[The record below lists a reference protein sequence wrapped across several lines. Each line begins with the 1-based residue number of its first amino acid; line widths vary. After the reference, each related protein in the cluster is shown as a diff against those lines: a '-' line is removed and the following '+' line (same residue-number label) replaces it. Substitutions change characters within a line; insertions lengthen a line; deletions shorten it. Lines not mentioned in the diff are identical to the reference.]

1 MIDAVDSYNESWERE
16 YKQSI
21 LAPPPPQP
29 PAPQSVENKMDEKPV
44 ENRDDDD
51 APVIAKSVKDK
62 VNDAILQFKKGYMC
76 FTFSVICSG
85 QKSGEDAPVT
95 PVLTPAGGHINK
107 LHEAIKNK
115 KSMRTL
121 SDDTQSKRLVF
132 MSEVCD
138 FVLRSPNY
146 GCCRRKNATS

>member
-21 LAPPPPQP
+21 IAPPPPSP
-29 PAPQSVENKMDEKPV
+29 TPQAVESKVEEKPD
-44 ENRDDDD
+44 EGKDGDD

-62 VNDAILQFKKGYMC
+62 VNDAILQFKKGDECLMYVHR
-76 FTFSVICSG
+76 VIFSG
-85 QKSGEDAPVT
+85 QKSGDDAPTT

-115 KSMRTL
+115 KSLRTL

-132 MSEVCD
+132 MSEVE
-138 FVLRSPNY
+138 
-146 GCCRRKNATS
+146 